1 MSDKIEDNSSFE
13 EFRNNIKGGKAI
25 KQIASLLAPFSKT
38 AKNVL
43 GALENFEDLE
53 KQFKEISKSPDSF
66 NKYFSELGWIAHESI
81 NHNLML
87 ECIQLA
93 ESGSLNTAEEKLAD
107 YYTSEEMSWLV
118 SSVYGV
124 PEFRKRNELINAA
137 YEDTKAKKFYS
148 AIPLLLMII
157 DGTVNDIS
165 KSKGFF
171 AENTDLTA
179 WDSIAAHSTG
189 LSKLRD
195 ILNVTR
201 KGTTTDEIFFPYRNG
216 ILHGRDI
223 SYGNKYVAAKS
234 WLTLFAINDWAKALK
249 RNKENPPKENKKQNL
264 KESLIELK
272 NSTIKYQERQLKFK
286 EMDNYM
292 NCWKERKPIIG
303 EDFPSK
309 GALGDYKDFTPEKD
323 AINFLINWQ
332 NNNYGAIAKQISFFT
347 KEVNFGK
354 EAGRVRKIFENKKL
368 KDFEIVSI
376 DHKAPAITE
385 IVVIIT
391 ILFNEKEYVEEI
403 LLRMIYENEQNENL
417 VFGQSGGI
425 WKIIDSFFFAKIEYL
440 GY

>member
-1 MSDKIEDNSSFE
+1 MSGKIEDNSSFE
-13 EFRNNIKGGKAI
+13 EFRHNLKGGKAI

-43 GALENFEDLE
+43 GALENFDDLE
-53 KQFKEISKSPDSF
+53 RQFKEISESPDKF

-81 NHNLML
+81 NHDLML

-93 ESGSLNTAEEKLAD
+93 ESNNLNIAEEKLAD
-107 YYTSEEMSWLV
+107 YYTSEDISWLV
-118 SSVYGV
+118 SSVYGI

-137 YEDTKAKKFYS
+137 YEDTKAKRFYS
-148 AIPLLLMII
+148 AIPLLFMII

-234 WLTLFAINDWAKALK
+234 WLTLFAINDWAKVLK
-249 RNKENPPKENKKQNL
+249 RNKENPPEENKKKNL
-264 KESLIELK
+264 KESFLELK
-272 NSTIKYQERQLKFK
+272 NTTSKYQEQQLKFK
-286 EMDNYM
+286 EMDKYM
-292 NCWKERKPIIG
+292 SLWKKRNPIIG
-303 EDFPSK
+303 KDFPSK
-309 GALGDYKDFTPEKD
+309 GTLNDYKDFTPEKD
-323 AINFLINWQ
+323 AIKFLINWQ

-354 EAGRVRKIFENKKL
+354 EAGKVRKVFENKKL
-368 KDFEIVSI
+368 KDFEIISI

-385 IVVIIT
+385 IVVKTI
-391 ILFNEKEYVEEI
+391 ILFNEKEYTQEI
-403 LLRMIYENEQNENL
+403 LLRMIYQSEKNENL
-417 VFGQSGGI
+417 VFGQSGGV
-425 WKIIDSFFFAKIEYL
+425 WKIIDSFSFPKIEY
-440 GY
+440 